1 MSVSAEAPP
10 AQELPRRSLFGQLA
24 VAQRDYPIVQVVT
37 LGVVFVYGA
46 ATIEGFTSPFS
57 MRSMLILASLLGISA
72 IGQTVCLLIGGLDV
86 SIPGW
91 VLAGATVTVELL
103 GGQGK
108 HWSIAEVFVFL
119 GVGAVIFGGLT
130 GLICYRYRVPPLV
143 VTLGTGAML
152 QGAVLVWKGGN
163 ITGVP
168 PGWLARMTSA
178 SGRTFGLGIPTIVF
192 VWAALAVIVY
202 VVLQRTVVGAWV
214 YATGNNLRA
223 AQLAL
228 VPTAWVWVGAFAL
241 SALSATT
248 AGVLLA
254 GFSGGGDQSVGQP
267 YLWNGLTAVLVGG
280 TAFGARGDYNR
291 TVIGALLVT
300 VLAQVMTGHGLQPSD
315 QNILYGAL
323 IIVVVG
329 IYRRERRLR
338 DQV

>member
-1 MSVSAEAPP
+1 MSVSAETTST
-10 AQELPRRSLFGQLA
+10 QETARPTLFAKLG
-24 VAQRDYPIVQVVT
+24 VAQRDYPILQVAT
-37 LGVVFVYGA
+37 LVVVFLYGA
-46 ATIEGFTSPFS
+46 LSIDDFTSPFGI
-57 MRSMLILASLLGISA
+57 RSMLILASLLGISA
-72 IGQTVCLLIGGLDV
+72 VGQTVCLLIGGLDV

-103 GGQGK
+103 GGQGQ
-108 HWSIAEVFVFL
+108 HWSIGEVFCFL
-119 GVGAVIFGGLT
+119 GFGSVIVGGLT
-130 GLICYRYRVPPLV
+130 GFICYRYRVPPLV

-163 ITGVP
+163 ITGITP
-168 PGWLARMTSA
+168 TWLARVTSA
-178 SGRTFGLGIPTIVF
+178 GGKTFGLGVPTIVF
-192 VWAALAVIVY
+192 VWAVVAVLVY
-202 VVLQRTVVGAWV
+202 LVLQRSVVGAWI

-248 AGVLLA
+248 AGILLA
-254 GFSGGGDQSVGQP
+254 GFAGGGDTSIGQP

-300 VLAQVMTGHGLQPSD
+300 VLAQVMTGHGLSPSD
-315 QNILYGAL
+315 QNIFYGAL

>member
-1 MSVSAEAPP
+1 VNASAEAPTTP
-10 AQELPRRSLFGQLA
+10 VEKRPSGLSQVVA
-24 VAQRDYPIVQVVT
+24 VQRDYPILQVVV
-37 LGVVFVYGA
+37 LVAVFAYGA
-46 ATIEGFTSPFS
+46 ASIDDFTSPFGI
-57 MRSMLILASLLGISA
+57 RSMLILASLLGISA
-72 IGQTVCLLIGGLDV
+72 VGQTFCLLIGGLDV

-103 GGQGK
+103 GGQGA
-108 HWSIAEVFVFL
+108 HWSVGEVFCFL
-119 GVGAVIFGGLT
+119 GAGSILVGGLT
-130 GLICYRYRVPPLV
+130 GFVCYRYRVPPLV

-163 ITGVP
+163 ITGIP
-168 PGWLARMTSA
+168 PAWLARVSSA
-178 SGRTFGLGIPTIVF
+178 AGTTFGLGIPTVF
-192 VWAALAVIVY
+192 VVWIVVGALAF
-202 VVLQRTVVGAWV
+202 VVLQRTVAGAWV

-223 AQLAL
+223 AELAL
-228 VPTAWVWVGAFAL
+228 VPTAWVWTGAFAL

-254 GFSGGGDQSVGQP
+254 GFTGGGDASIGQP

-280 TAFGARGDYNR
+280 TAFGARGDYTR

-300 VLAQVMTGHGLQPSD
+300 VLAQVMTGHGLQPAD